1 MNMNK
6 LNIGK
11 FLMSVI
17 AGCFLMA
24 CVSSHAAVLDKVIVV
39 VNDEVITQREFDR
52 VYMPMETSYKENF
65 KGDELER
72 RLSEGKEALLR
83 QMIDTKIA
91 ISASK
96 KSKIKANKGEVQKRI
111 DQVKTYYPDQDA
123 FLQALNERGT
133 NLTEFTKE
141 ISDQMLAQQIV
152 EKEVSSKIMV
162 TPAEINKLYSENKEQ
177 FVAPLRVKVST
188 IMIRKSENNEEDLK
202 KIKDIRSQIA
212 SGGDFNVVAKESS
225 EGPYGPEGGSIGFVA
240 KGQLLPEME
249 EVIFSS
255 EKGELTDVVETKIG
269 YHVFLVEEV
278 EESRSLALAEVSD
291 FIRGEIFKKKFEKNL
306 IEWLKEKR
314 ENAYIAYK

>member
-1 MNMNK
+1 MKK

-11 FLMSVI
+11 FLLSAVT
-17 AGCFLMA
+17 GCFLMA
-24 CVSSHAAVLDKVIVV
+24 CVSSHAVMLDKVIVV

-52 VYMPMETSYKENF
+52 VYMPMEKSYEENF
-65 KGDELER
+65 KGEELAK

-91 ISASK
+91 ISAAK
-96 KSKIKANKGEVQKRI
+96 KSKIKADKGEVQKRI
-111 DQVKTYYPDQDA
+111 DQIKTYYPDQDA

-152 EKEVSSKIMV
+152 EREVSAKIMV
-162 TPAEINKLYSENKEQ
+162 TPAEINELYSENKEQ
-177 FVAPLRVKVST
+177 FVTPLRVKVST
-188 IMIRKSENNEEDLK
+188 IMVRKSEDSEKDLR
-202 KIKDIRSQIA
+202 KIKDLRSQID

-225 EGPYGPEGGSIGFVA
+225 EGPYGPEGGAIGFVS

-255 EKGELTDVVETKIG
+255 DKGELTDVVETKIG
-269 YHVFLVEEV
+269 YHVFLVEEI
-278 EESRSLALAEVSD
+278 EEPRSLALAEVSD
-291 FIRGEIFKKKFEKNL
+291 FIRGEIFKKKFEKDL
-306 IEWLKEKR
+306 MAWLKEKR